1 MIAVRINAVIG
12 DDRKLTI
19 QLPDHV
25 PPGEVEV
32 VVRSNELTAST
43 EKMPINAA
51 REAARLKLAAS
62 GALVTDF
69 DVPTDANRLSVEER
83 MKLGTLSDNARS
95 SLDLIDEDRGEW

>member
-19 QLPDHV
+19 QLPDNV

-32 VVRSNELTAST
+32 VIRSNESTAST

-51 REAARLKLAAS
+51 RGAARLKLSAL

-69 DVPTDANRLSVEER
+69 DVPANANRLSVEER
-83 MKLGTLSDNARS
+83 MRIGTLPDNARS